1 MSKQSRTCFRHH
13 TTFAASSTDALLLI
27 PPLLHTQ
34 AHAHAD
40 TCVDT
45 NKCHTTHA
53 PTGAGAVPPLFT
65 LTTPFADSAC
75 THTHIQ
81 NHTTHATPDAVPPLA
96 TVTKPLADIT
106 HTHTRIHTLIHTYKC
121 HTTRAPAGAVP
132 PPATVTTPPADSAEA
147 EAAATAPPSVAVEV
161 DTVEMPG
168 PPVTANVI
176 IWDSAT
182 VSASGCNLAVA
193 VWAQ

>member
-106 HTHTRIHTLIHTYKC
+106 HTHTNATPHAHQQVQSLHRLPSPHLRLTAQ
-121 HTTRAPAGAVP
+121 RRRRP
-132 PPATVTTPPADSAEA
+132 PPP
-147 EAAATAPPSVAVEV
+147 
-161 DTVEMPG
+161 
-168 PPVTANVI
+168 
-176 IWDSAT
+176 
-182 VSASGCNLAVA
+182 LHL
-193 VWAQ
+193 

>member
-121 HTTRAPAGAVP
+121 HTTRAPAGSVP
-132 PPATVTTPPADSAEA
+132 PPATVTTPLADITHTHTN
-147 EAAATAPPSVAVEV
+147 ATPHAHQQVQSLHRLPSPHLRLTAQRRRRPP
-161 DTVEMPG
+161 
-168 PPVTANVI
+168 PP
-176 IWDSAT
+176 
-182 VSASGCNLAVA
+182 LHL
-193 VWAQ
+193 